1 MLEKRFKI
9 TLKLSNNDINI
20 SNNDINKLI
29 LLLRK
34 DVYPYEYM
42 DEQKSLM
49 KHYSLKKNNFIA
61 T

>member
-1 MLEKRFKI
+1 MLEKRFKT

-42 DEQKSLM
+42 DE
-49 KHYSLKKNNFIA
+49 
-61 T
+61 